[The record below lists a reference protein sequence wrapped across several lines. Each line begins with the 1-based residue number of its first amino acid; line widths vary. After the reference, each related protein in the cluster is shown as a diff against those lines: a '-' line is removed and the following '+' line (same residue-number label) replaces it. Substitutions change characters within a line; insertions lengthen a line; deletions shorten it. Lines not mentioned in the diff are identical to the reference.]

1 MPRPYCLRRG
11 EGTPPYDLPEKGF
24 VGRPALRPPQRGEGA
39 PPDVPPPAAVKKLQ
53 KNFHKKRV
61 FPAVLS
67 YL

>member
-39 PPDVPPPAAVKKLQ
+39 PPYNVWVKGAAPVNPTGRPMYGLR
-53 KNFHKKRV
+53 F
-61 FPAVLS
+61 
-67 YL
+67 